1 MCAAR
6 DGNEEGDVRPMPE
19 APNAPEAPD
28 AEERLALAS
37 CAFAAGCIL
46 LAPREWI
53 SSGLALALA
62 AVLFGWHLR
71 RRARAPKGGPAALAQ
86 GARGAQGAPGE
97 EPRAP
102 A

>member
-1 MCAAR
+1 M
-6 DGNEEGDVRPMPE
+6 
-19 APNAPEAPD
+19 PNAPDAPDAPD

-37 CAFAAGCIL
+37 CAFVAGCIL

-53 SSGLALALA
+53 SAGLSLALA
-62 AVLFGWHLR
+62 AALFGWHLR
-71 RRARAPKGGPAALAQ
+71 RRAAAPKGGPAALAQ
-86 GARGAQGAPGE
+86 GAQGAPGEPGEPGE

>member
-1 MCAAR
+1 M
-6 DGNEEGDVRPMPE
+6 RPMSNAPDAPDAPD
-19 APNAPEAPD
+19 APN

-37 CAFAAGCIL
+37 CAFVAGCIL

-53 SSGLALALA
+53 SAGLSLALA
-62 AVLFGWHLR
+62 AALFGWHLR
-71 RRARAPKGGPAALAQ
+71 RRAAAPKGGPAAPAQ

>member
-1 MCAAR
+1 M
-6 DGNEEGDVRPMPE
+6 RPMPE
-19 APNAPEAPD
+19 APNAPEAPEAPD

-37 CAFAAGCIL
+37 CAFASGCIL

-53 SSGLALALA
+53 SSGLALVLA

-97 EPRAP
+97 EPRAS